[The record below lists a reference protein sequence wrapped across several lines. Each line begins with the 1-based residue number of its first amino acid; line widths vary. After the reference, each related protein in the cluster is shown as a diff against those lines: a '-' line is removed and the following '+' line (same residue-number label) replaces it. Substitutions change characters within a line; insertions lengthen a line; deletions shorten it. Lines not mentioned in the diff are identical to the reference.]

1 MHSVYF
7 VYEKPC
13 SYVHVLPANAK
24 RILKSQAVFMFCKSL
39 VVNLWRQQFYCICI
53 RRKYESGFIPQST
66 VKWFGIVQSAYRCRK
81 LCRWKC
87 HASRWCVMS
96 VSIRTP
102 INTPEGGQGGVH
114 FEAIWHVLRPCR
126 TRQLLQASID
136 GDQGKNRHGKVKG
149 LHRGI
154 LKTGPVLY
162 TRKFLCK
169 MYGKLVQRKEQ
180 KHAPQGCVLRLRGPV
195 FSMHLL

>member
-102 INTPEGGQGGVH
+102 INTPEGGQGGGALWGNLTRLTTLSH
-114 FEAIWHVLRPCR
+114 KATFTGIYRWRPR
-126 TRQLLQASID
+126 KKQTRESKRSS
-136 GDQGKNRHGKVKG
+136 QGNSKDWARA
-149 LHRGI
+149 LH
-154 LKTGPVLY
+154 
-162 TRKFLCK
+162 
-169 MYGKLVQRKEQ
+169 KEIF
-180 KHAPQGCVLRLRGPV
+180 V
-195 FSMHLL
+195 